1 MAKKSQRR
9 RTMKMGGGDFTS
21 NVYGGINEQHA
32 MAGRGN
38 EIATNMGSLA
48 GPQMGGTRGRR
59 KRRRRGGGLTELA
72 VPAVLL
78 YANQV
83 LGSTRSFKSRKI
95 TGGKRH
101 RKRNKTVRFRKSR
114 RH

>member
-1 MAKKSQRR
+1 MVKKTQRR
-9 RTMKMGGGDFTS
+9 RTMNQMSGGDFTS
-21 NVYGGINEQHA
+21 DVYGGINEQHA

-38 EIATNMGSLA
+38 EIATNTGSMG

-59 KRRRRGGGLTELA
+59 KRRRGGGLTELA